1 MRQLTALDAQFL
13 AMESGR
19 TYGHVGGLAIYDP
32 STAPGGEVTR
42 DDLVRMVS
50 ERLHLLPPFK
60 WKLVNVP
67 FGLDHPYWIEDPD
80 FDLDYHI
87 RESAIPPPG
96 DDAKLADT
104 VARIF
109 ARPLDRNRPLWTL
122 YLIHGLPDGKIAM
135 LTKVHHAAVDGM
147 SGAEIMGVLFD
158 LTPEGQAIPQPER
171 TSAQE
176 QQPSQLEMLGR
187 GLAAM
192 PLQPLR
198 AVRSL
203 PTTVPALTKFP
214 GVGLV
219 PGAPALTRAVGRL
232 RRTDGGLIALR
243 TRRAP
248 KLSFNGLMSPHRRFA
263 FGSLEL
269 DKVKALKNELGI
281 KVNDVV
287 VALCA
292 TGLRDWLE
300 ARGELPDE
308 PLTALVPVSVRTAEE
323 KGTYGNRV
331 SGMIVPI
338 PTNIADPRERLMQ
351 AHQWMNLAKKDQQ
364 GLPASL
370 MTDAS
375 NFIPPAL
382 HSRGARVAM
391 EVMGRLRPPLNVV
404 ISNVPGP
411 AIDLYCAGAQLQA
424 NYPVSVVTD
433 GVGLNI
439 TVMSYKDK
447 IDFGI
452 IGDGDS
458 TGDLWPLMDSMRA
471 GLDEL
476 CEVICGAPARPR
488 AATGS
493 RGGKRPRPKTSAP
506 S

>member
-1 MRQLTALDAQFL
+1 MTSMRQLTALDAQFL
-13 AMESGR
+13 AMETGR

-32 STAPGGEVTR
+32 STAPGGKVDR
-42 DDLVRMVS
+42 GDLCRMVS

-60 WKLVNVP
+60 WKLTEVP
-67 FGLDHPYWIEDPD
+67 FGIDHPYWIEDPD

-96 DDAKLADT
+96 DDARLAET

-122 YLIHGLPDGKIAM
+122 YLIHGLPEGRVAM

-158 LTPEGQAIPQPER
+158 LSPEGRPMDPPAS
-171 TSAQE
+171 SASDVAARR
-176 QQPSQLEMLGR
+176 PSQIEMLGR
-187 GLAAM
+187 GIAGIPRQPIRA
-192 PLQPLR
+192 LQ
-198 AVRSL
+198 AVA
-203 PTTVPALTKFP
+203 TTVPNLAKFP
-214 GVGLV
+214 GIGLM
-219 PGAPALTRAVGRL
+219 PGAPTLARMRN
-232 RRTDGGLIALR
+232 RDGGVIAHR
-243 TRRAP
+243 VARAP
-248 KLSFNGLMSPHRRFA
+248 RLSFNGKVSPHRNFA

-269 DKVKALKNELGI
+269 DKVKQLKNELGI

-292 TGLRDWLE
+292 TGLRDWL
-300 ARGELPDE
+300 AQRGELPDE
-308 PLTALVPVSVRTAEE
+308 PLTALVPVSVRTEDE
-323 KGTYGNRV
+323 RGTFGNRV

-338 PTNIADPRERLMQ
+338 PTDVADPRERLLR
-351 AHQWMNLAKKDQQ
+351 AHEWMKLAKQDHE

-375 NFIPPAL
+375 TFVPPAL
-382 HSRGARVAM
+382 HSRAARVAM
-391 EVMGRLRPPLNVV
+391 EVMGRVRPPLNVV

-411 AIDLYCAGAQLQA
+411 PIPLYCAGAQLEA
-424 NYPVSVVTD
+424 NYPVSVITD

-439 TVMSYKDK
+439 TVMSYRDK

-458 TGDLWPLMDSMRA
+458 TGDLWPLMETMRS

-476 CEVICGAPARPR
+476 CDVICRKRSAGAGA
-488 AATGS
+488 
-493 RGGKRPRPKTSAP
+493 
-506 S
+506 

>member
-13 AMESGR
+13 AMETGR

-32 STAPGGEVTR
+32 STAPGGKVER
-42 DDLVRMVS
+42 ADLCRMVG

-60 WKLVNVP
+60 WKLMQVP
-67 FGLDHPYWIEDPD
+67 FGLDHPYWIDDPD

-122 YLIHGLPDGKIAM
+122 YLIHGLPDGMVAM
-135 LTKVHHAAVDGM
+135 LTKVHHSAVDGM

-158 LTPEGQAIPQPER
+158 LDPKGRDITPPKENQRARER
-171 TSAQE
+171 R
-176 QQPSQLEMLGR
+176 PSQLEMLGR
-187 GLAAM
+187 GLAGIPSQPIKA
-192 PLQPLR
+192 LQ
-198 AVRSL
+198 AL
-203 PTTVPALTKFP
+203 PATLPYLAKFP
-214 GVGLV
+214 GVALM
-219 PGAPALTRAVGRL
+219 PGAATATKALGRL
-232 RRTDGGLIALR
+232 RQTDGGVIAQR
-243 TRRAP
+243 TARAP
-248 KLSFNGLMSPHRRFA
+248 RLSFNGKVSPHRRFA

-292 TGLRDWLE
+292 TGLRDWLA
-300 ARGELPDE
+300 ARNELPDE
-308 PLTALVPVSVRTAEE
+308 PLTALIPVSVRTDEE
-323 KGTYGNRV
+323 RGTFGNRV

-338 PTNIADPRERLMQ
+338 PTDVADPRERLMK
-351 AHQWMNLAKKDQQ
+351 ANEYMTFAKQEHQ

-391 EVMGRLRPPLNVV
+391 EVMGRVRPPLNVV

-411 AIDLYCAGAQLQA
+411 PIPLYCAGAELQG
-424 NYPVSVVTD
+424 NYPVSVITD

-439 TVMSYKDK
+439 TVMSYRDK

-458 TGDLWPLMDSMRA
+458 TGDLWPLMDTMRK

-476 CEVICGAPARPR
+476 CEVVCAKPR
-488 AATGS
+488 ARSGS
-493 RGGKRPRPKTSAP
+493 RGGKAPRPRTTARS
-506 S
+506 